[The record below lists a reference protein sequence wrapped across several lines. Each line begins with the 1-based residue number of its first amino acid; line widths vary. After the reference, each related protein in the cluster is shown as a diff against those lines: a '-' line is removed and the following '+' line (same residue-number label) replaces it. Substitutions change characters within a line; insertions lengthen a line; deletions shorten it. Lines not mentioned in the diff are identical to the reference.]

1 MVMQMRKV
9 LKELYPDRFGKA
21 RNPAEVSDRRLL
33 GRLLGGKLK
42 PPGMRFR
49 RISRKQLTYAV
60 LLALLISQALVLIYY
75 YNKFLILESN
85 VRAAK
90 SQVDVQLQ
98 RRKNIVASLNTIVV
112 AYAKHEKEIFERG
125 IDTRKDMVRPAPAE
139 PAKDAKAQN
148 PGPRLAIP
156 GLGISPDLS
165 KILALGE
172 SFPGLRLSENY
183 QRLMDALV
191 EVEMK
196 IAEQRMLLN
205 HRANDMTTGIA
216 TFPANLYNLV
226 LRFKTPTFY
235 AADADVD
242 KPIKLELAPQ

>member
-9 LKELYPDRFGKA
+9 LKELYPDRFGNA
-21 RNPAEVSDRRLL
+21 RKPAEASDRRLL
-33 GRLLGGKLK
+33 GRFFDRRLK
-42 PPGMRFR
+42 SAGTRLS
-49 RISRKQLTYAV
+49 RISKKRLACTA
-60 LLALLISQALVLIYY
+60 LLALLIFQALMLIYY
-75 YNKFLILESN
+75 HNKFLILEAN
-85 VRAAK
+85 VHAAR

-125 IDTRKDMVRPAPAE
+125 IDTRKDMVHPAPAE

-156 GLGISPDLS
+156 GLSVDPALS

-242 KPIKLELAPQ
+242 KPIKLELAPK